1 MDMALQKQQVY
12 CRSVQGFPLVT
23 CTLIRRYL
31 CFQISHLASNNMFL
45 VGSFLGGLLLG
56 FSVWQLLQFPL
67 TSKHHAL
74 TILLR
79 YLIRKSIYAI
89 RLGVRWCVHP
99 TRNFWFNSKNQ
110 KVLEVDFHYICTIL
124 KHAMSSEAFLHIP
137 VLNIHRSS
145 IYDQLV
151 MWDLNKNSETPTL
164 PLICGIATEV
174 RE

>member
-1 MDMALQKQQVY
+1 MDIALQKEQVY

-79 YLIRKSIYAI
+79 YLIRKSIYVI

-99 TRNFWFNSKNQ
+99 TRNVWFNSKNQ
-110 KVLEVDFHYICTIL
+110 KVLKWIFTTYAQCWSIQCLL
-124 KHAMSSEAFLHIP
+124 KHFCTSQSWTFIVAAFMTSWLCEIWIRIQRH
-137 VLNIHRSS
+137 
-145 IYDQLV
+145 QLCHLSV
-151 MWDLNKNSETPTL
+151 GLQL
-164 PLICGIATEV
+164 
-174 RE
+174 R

>member
-1 MDMALQKQQVY
+1 MDIALQKEQVY

-23 CTLIRRYL
+23 CTLIRRYH

-79 YLIRKSIYAI
+79 YLIRKSIYVI
-89 RLGVRWCVHP
+89 RLGVRACVHP
-99 TRNFWFNSKNQ
+99 TTKFWFSSKNQ
-110 KVLEVDFHYICTIL
+110 KVLKWIFTTYAQYWNIQCLL
-124 KHAMSSEAFLHIP
+124 KHFCTSQSWTFIVAAFITSWLSE
-137 VLNIHRSS
+137 V
-145 IYDQLV
+145 
-151 MWDLNKNSETPTL
+151 E
-164 PLICGIATEV
+164 
-174 RE
+174 